1 MTFLNKIIR
10 SYTNGRFAN
19 KSANLIRKE
28 FIDYFTDLKHN
39 VIRSSPVSPIND
51 RSLAFVNAGM
61 NQVRFN
67 NDICCTMLMK
77 IIVSHMFCS

>member
-1 MTFLNKIIR
+1 MHHLWARTGPVTKRMIFLNLTR

-39 VIRSSPVSPIND
+39 VIRSSPVSPVND

-67 NDICCTMLMK
+67 K
-77 IIVSHMFCS
+77 